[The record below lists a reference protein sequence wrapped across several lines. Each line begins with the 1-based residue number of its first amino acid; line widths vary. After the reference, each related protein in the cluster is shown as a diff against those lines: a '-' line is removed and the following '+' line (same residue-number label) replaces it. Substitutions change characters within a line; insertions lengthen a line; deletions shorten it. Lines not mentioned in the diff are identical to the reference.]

1 MPIRLERL
9 TSADSGALE
18 ELRRLYAA
26 EMGAPPIAAGDFAQE
41 LLALPHALVWGAF
54 RESELIAFIIVFDLP
69 EAVFAARCGMID
81 DLFVMPAWRQKG
93 IARLLIEAARAHGEQ
108 AQWSHLR
115 WLAPRSNA
123 PANAFYGKIADRAD
137 WLSYVI
143 PIDPRR
149 SPIYEA
155 EGTALGSE
163 DR

>member
-1 MPIRLERL
+1 MTAIRLDRL
-9 TSADSGALE
+9 RSADATALE

-26 EMGAPPIAAGDFAQE
+26 EMGAPPFVAGDFAKE
-41 LLALPHALVWGAF
+41 LLALPQALVWGAF
-54 RESELIAFIIVFDLP
+54 READLVAFMIVFDLP

-81 DLFVMPAWRQKG
+81 DLFVLPAWRQKG

-123 PANAFYGKIADRAD
+123 SANALYRKIADQAD

-143 PIDPRR
+143 PIDSRK
-149 SPIYEA
+149 SPIYDA
-155 EGTALGSE
+155 KGTN
-163 DR
+163 RRV